1 MELAS
6 DKTIWKKNLVN
17 LKAEQQKLCKMK
29 YKRKKELLKNEKS
42 IHELGGNFKQTNI
55 GVVGIPK
62 KREGKTEKI
71 SEENK
76 GSEISKLDENSKP
89 LIQGTQQTPNTR
101 SINKITPR
109 NIIIEQLKP
118 L

>member
-1 MELAS
+1 
-6 DKTIWKKNLVN
+6 
-17 LKAEQQKLCKMK
+17 MK

-71 SEENK
+71 S
-76 GSEISKLDENSKP
+76 
-89 LIQGTQQTPNTR
+89 
-101 SINKITPR
+101 
-109 NIIIEQLKP
+109 
-118 L
+118 